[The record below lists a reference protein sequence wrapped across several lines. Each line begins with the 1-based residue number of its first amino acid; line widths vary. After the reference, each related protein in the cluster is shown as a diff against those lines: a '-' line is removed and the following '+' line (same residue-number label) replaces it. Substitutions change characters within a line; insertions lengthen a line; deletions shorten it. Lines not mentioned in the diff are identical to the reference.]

1 MKNFV
6 LILDFGS
13 QFTHL
18 IAKSVRFLKIKCEVV
33 PYNISLQEVKKK
45 SPAGIIFSGSPKSVL
60 DKKAPICDKKVF
72 DLGIPILGIC
82 YGMQLITYLLGG
94 KVINGSKKEY
104 GYVETE
110 IIKDTELL
118 SGLNS
123 KDVIWMSHSDI
134 VEKIPKGFESFAHT
148 MSSPFVSMQNI
159 DAKIYAVQFHPEVTH
174 TEKGLK
180 VFENFLFKICKIK
193 SDWSTS
199 WQTFIEKSIK
209 SLKDKAGNKRV
220 LLGLSGGVDSSV
232 TAVLLHKAI
241 GDRLIPIFVD
251 TGLMRKNEVTEII
264 EAFEGYLKIKLYV
277 VYAAEKFFH
286 KLRGVIDPEEKR
298 KIIGNLFIEI
308 FEQEAQKFDD
318 VEFLAQGTL
327 YPDVI
332 ESSVSTKTS
341 VTIKSHH
348 NVGGLPEKM
357 NLKVIEPLRE
367 LLKYEV
373 RKIGKEL
380 KIPEKILNRH
390 PFPGPGLAVRIIGE
404 VTPEKVK
411 LLQEIDAIFID
422 ELIEN
427 NYYDK
432 IWQAFAV
439 LLPIQSV
446 GVMGDNR
453 TYENVCALRAV
464 NSLDGMTADWSRI
477 PYKILQK
484 VSNRIINEVSGINRV
499 VYDISSKPPSTIEW
513 E

>member
-1 MKNFV
+1 MKNLI

-18 IAKSVRFLKIKCEVV
+18 IAKSIHFWRIRCEVV
-33 PYNISLQEVKKK
+33 PFNISLQEVIKK

-60 DKKAPICDKKVF
+60 DKNSPKCDKKIF

-94 KVINGSKKEY
+94 KVIHGSKKEY

-134 VEKIPKGFESFAHT
+134 VEQIPRSFESFANT
-148 MSSPFVSMQNI
+148 MSTPFVAMQNV

-180 VFENFLFKICKIK
+180 VFENFLFKICNIA
-193 SDWSTS
+193 SDWSTN
-199 WQTFIEKSIK
+199 WQTFIEKSVKSIK
-209 SLKDKAGNKRV
+209 IKTDNKKV
-220 LLGLSGGVDSSV
+220 ILGLSGGVDSSV
-232 TAVLLHKAI
+232 TAVLLNKAI
-241 GDRLIPIFVD
+241 GDKLIPIFVN
-251 TGLMRKNEVTEII
+251 TGLMRKNEEAEII
-264 EAFEGYLKIKLYV
+264 EAFEDYLKIKLYV
-277 VYAAEKFFH
+277 VYAAEKFFQ
-286 KLRGVIDPEEKR
+286 KLKGVIDPEQKR

-308 FEQEAQKFDD
+308 FEREAKKFDE

-332 ESSVSTKTS
+332 ESSVNAHSS

-348 NVGGLPEKM
+348 NVGGLPRKM
-357 NLKVIEPLRE
+357 NLKVIEPLRD

-390 PFPGPGLAVRIIGE
+390 PFPGPGLAVRIIGK
-404 VTPEKVK
+404 VTPEKVR
-411 LLQEIDAIFID
+411 LLQEIDAILID
-422 ELIEN
+422 ELREN

-464 NSLDGMTADWSRI
+464 NSIDGMTADWVRI
-477 PYKILQK
+477 PYKILRI

>member
-1 MKNFV
+1 MKNLI

-18 IAKSVRFLKIKCEVV
+18 ITKSIHFLKIKCDVV
-33 PYNISLQEVKKK
+33 PYNISLQEIKKK
-45 SPAGIIFSGSPKSVL
+45 SPACIIFSGSPKSVL
-60 DKKAPICDKKVF
+60 DKKAPICDKKVL

-94 KVINGSKKEY
+94 KVIHGSKKEY

-134 VEKIPKGFESFAHT
+134 VEQIPKSFESFAHT
-148 MSSPFVSMQNI
+148 SSTPFIAMQNV

-193 SDWSTS
+193 PKWIPES
-199 WQTFIEKSIK
+199 FIEKSIK
-209 SLKDKAGNKRV
+209 SIKDRVGNKKV

-241 GDRLIPIFVD
+241 GAQLIPIFVD

-264 EAFEGYLKIKLYV
+264 EAFEDYLKIKLYV
-277 VYAAEKFFH
+277 IYAAEGFFQ
-286 KLRGVIDPEEKR
+286 KLKGAIDPEKKR

-308 FEQEAQKFDD
+308 FEREARKFDD

-332 ESSVSTKTS
+332 ESSVNAHSS

-357 NLKVIEPLRE
+357 NLTIIEPLHE

-380 KIPEKILNRH
+380 RIPSKILNRH

-411 LLQEIDAIFID
+411 LLQEIDTIFID
-422 ELIEN
+422 ELIKN
-427 NYYDK
+427 NYYNK

-477 PYKILQK
+477 PFKILRK